1 MSFPTSHW
9 LTPLKHAALIAMAE
23 GPLDRTE
30 EGWISR
36 KGAAGVWNSHTVQW
50 LSLRGYSS
58 MNHGKTV
65 VGITNRGR
73 QKIGLA
79 PDWAAA

>member
-1 MSFPTSHW
+1 VSFPSSHW
-9 LTPLKHAALIAMAE
+9 LTPYKHTALVAMAE

-30 EGWISR
+30 DGWVSR
-36 KGAAGVWNSHTVQW
+36 KGSEGLWNSHTILW

-58 MNHGKTV
+58 MNHGKTT

-79 PDWAAA
+79 ADYAA